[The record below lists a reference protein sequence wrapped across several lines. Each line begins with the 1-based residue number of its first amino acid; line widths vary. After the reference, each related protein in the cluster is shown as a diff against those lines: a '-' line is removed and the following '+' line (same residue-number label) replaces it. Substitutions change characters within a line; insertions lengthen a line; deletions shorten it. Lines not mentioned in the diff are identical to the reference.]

1 MPQGNHLLPKPDCT
15 NACQSLIHGSTIN
28 AVITKRAVT
37 DKQLASYISSLCCN
51 FSRVRDETGRTALHM
66 AASCGR
72 LGLCRWLVKYCQAD
86 LNARDKEN
94 AATPLHRSIFY
105 GQIHVAVFLIKVGAS
120 TSLFDE
126 DDLLC
131 FDVVNSGRVVG
142 PGGGGSGSG
151 QAYVWGGNSNYTHG
165 SGSQQARANPELVDY
180 FRRNNI
186 AISQICMDKFH
197 TVFRSEEGRLW
208 ACGHGQGGRLGVDSE
223 ATFIIPQ
230 PMRMRSPPDPI
241 TFVAIGRDHTVL
253 LTENGAVL
261 TCGLNTHHQLGHSP
275 PPAKLL
281 VPRPIHLRSLRVS
294 NVIGVSA
301 ARFHSVFWTKD
312 AVCTFGL
319 HAGQLG
325 HPNLEESK
333 ELTVIVPRV
342 VPCLDKDVTVKCA
355 AASDGATV
363 VVGER
368 GLINIIYVLHRYQT
382 KRLVSKLS
390 IERVCVVGGTLN
402 ARSDTKSLIEQ
413 GGETLKLLTLTSD
426 GKIHVWQETST
437 QLEQCTFNLQRRLI
451 IKDVCLSRNIIL
463 FSTDDGNGFIGN
475 FTTNNKLKGSDTPYI
490 EIQRLPHLH
499 RTTSITCDPK
509 GRNFAAVQIHPRSL
523 ITPQVSERELSH
535 DLASLLVDASETD
548 SLHDITFE
556 VGGERFP
563 AHKYILS
570 LNSSLGEKNECLK
583 EHGSVAKVDNVHPLI
598 FHQLL
603 LFIYS
608 GDCDLIHPGPCRIK
622 IMNNAKREDPI
633 RLLAAAATEF
643 KVHALNKIL
652 HLLRYDGNKILMKE
666 GFSDLK
672 KSKPFALDYNAR
684 KDLYDVVIA
693 GNDGGTI
700 QAHKC
705 VLAARLEYFRHMLCG
720 GWVEASVSSPLSL
733 PFSTAILTDLISFL
747 YSDSESSLSTL
758 MIWSMCAENN
768 VLIVADELLVT
779 RLKEMCEMSLS
790 VCLNLRNAGLLLQ
803 FSSTYNALQLHKCC
817 MSFIASN
824 LAAVLEMRTLDIVS
838 LDELNS
844 LSEYVRS
851 TVASLANHV
860 ITPFTDA
867 PKDEEVISASEKFTV
882 PWDEED
888 EYSSINDLG
897 WESEWLKNYV
907 PGLQQAGKS
916 FVASTPV
923 AAKKKQRTP
932 KLSTNEAQRRRYESV
947 GSIRDLEKTLESP
960 LSRSLNDNPEPLKE
974 NESSPG
980 VERLLKNHVIAQLE
994 DDDFDPSLF
1003 IKLPGSASGLSRNRK
1018 NSSGDTLDDKSFP
1031 SLTESLSD
1039 TSSFPELSEQL
1050 SSLKI
1055 TPKKKSS
1062 SSNVKRSAP
1071 VKLSQ
1076 KQQKKLALAE
1086 SMSPGKSEVANSA
1099 SPPTFAWANVS
1110 SPPQATTSFTD
1121 ILRETRNN
1129 NSSFPSTDRCSVT
1142 SSSPQATR
1150 GSPSLSDIV
1159 ADELKQKEN
1168 WSKMRSKPF
1177 HLTQIEDKAI
1187 EDLLAF
1193 YNAENVF
1200 DERITVQRVVRGTV
1214 AMPTWFKSK
1223 R

>member
-1 MPQGNHLLPKPDCT
+1 MPQGNHSLPKPDCT
-15 NACQSLIHGSTIN
+15 SACQSLIHGSIIN

-72 LGLCRWLVKYCQAD
+72 LGLCRWLVKYCDAD

-94 AATPLHRSIFY
+94 ASTPLHRSIFY

-120 TSLFDE
+120 TLVFDE

-131 FDVVNSGRVVG
+131 FDVVNSLD
-142 PGGGGSGSG
+142 PGLMRAAGGG
-151 QAYVWGGNSNYTHG
+151 QAYVWGVNSNYTHG
-165 SGSQQARANPELVDY
+165 SGSQQARTNPELVDY

-186 AISQICMDKFH
+186 VVGQICMDKFH
-197 TVFRSEEGRLW
+197 TVFRGEDGRAW
-208 ACGHGQGGRLGVDSE
+208 ACGLGQGGRLGLDSE
-223 ATFIIPQ
+223 GTFITPQ
-230 PMRMRSPPDPI
+230 PMRTPASEVVSS
-241 TFVAIGRDHTVL
+241 VAVGRDHTIL
-253 LTENGAVL
+253 LTENGSVL
-261 TCGLNTHHQLGHSP
+261 SCGLNTHHQLGHSP

-281 VPRPIHLRSLRVS
+281 VARAINLRSLKVS
-294 NVIGVSA
+294 NVIGISA

-312 AVCTFGL
+312 AVYTFGL

-325 HPNLEESK
+325 HPNIEDSK

-342 VPCLDKDVTVKCA
+342 VPCLDKEAIVLYA

-363 VVGER
+363 IVVRKSEVCVNPTV
-368 GLINIIYVLHRYQT
+368 IMYVLHRYQT
-382 KRLVSKLS
+382 KRLASKLPIS
-390 IERVCVVGGTLN
+390 SVCVVGGTLN

-413 GGETLKLLTLTSD
+413 GGQKLQLLTLTTD
-426 GKIHVWQETST
+426 GMIHVWQETQF
-437 QLEQCTFNLQRRLI
+437 QLQPCTFNLQRRLVI
-451 IKDVCLSRNIIL
+451 TDVCLSRSNVL
-463 FSTDDGNGFIGN
+463 FSTHDGNGFIGN
-475 FTTNNKLKGSDTPYI
+475 LSTKSPSNGADVPHI
-490 EIQRLPHLH
+490 ELQRLPHLH

-509 GRNFAAVQIHPRSL
+509 GRNFAAVQ
-523 ITPQVSERELSH
+523 
-535 DLASLLVDASETD
+535 
-548 SLHDITFE
+548 
-556 VGGERFP
+556 VGGDRYP

-570 LNSSLGEKNECLK
+570 LNSSLGEKNER
-583 EHGSVAKVDNVHPLI
+583 GSIVKVDNIHPQI

-608 GDCDLIHPGPCRIK
+608 ADCDLIHPGPCRIK
-622 IMNNAKREDPI
+622 IMNNSKREDPI
-633 RLLAAAATEF
+633 RLLAAAATQF
-643 KVHALNKIL
+643 KVNDLCRIL
-652 HLLRYDGNKILMKE
+652 QFLSAKKE
-666 GFSDLK
+666 GFNGFKKLK
-672 KSKPFALDYNAR
+672 PIALDHNLR

-693 GNDGGTI
+693 GNDRGTI
-700 QAHKC
+700 QVHKC
-705 VLAARLEYFRHMLCG
+705 VLTARLEYFRHMLCG
-720 GWVEASVSSPLSL
+720 GWVESTVASPLVL
-733 PFSTAILTDLISFL
+733 PFSTAVLIDLVSFL
-747 YSDSESSLSTL
+747 YSDSESSLSNPDDL
-758 MIWSMCAENN
+758 EHVCS
-768 VLIVADELLVT
+768 VLIAADELLVT
-779 RLKEMCEMSLS
+779 RLKEICELALS

-817 MSFIASN
+817 MSFIAVN
-824 LAAVLEMRTLDIVS
+824 LAAILEMRTLDIVS
-838 LDELNS
+838 LDVLNS
-844 LSEYVRS
+844 LSEYIRA
-851 TVASLANHV
+851 TVFSLANHV
-860 ITPFTDA
+860 ITPFSDA
-867 PKDEEVISASEKFTV
+867 PKDEQVILASEKFPV

-897 WESEWLKNYV
+897 WESEWLKNHL
-907 PGLQQAGKS
+907 PDTKQNKS
-916 FVASTPV
+916 FLSSTPV
-923 AAKKKQRTP
+923 AARKKQQTR

-960 LSRSLNDNPEPLKE
+960 LSRSFNDGPEHLKE
-974 NESSPG
+974 DESSPG
-980 VERLLKNHVIAQLE
+980 VERLLKNHVVAQLE

-1003 IKLPGSASGLSRNRK
+1003 IKLPGSVSRNRK
-1018 NSSGDTLDDKSFP
+1018 NSSGDSIDDKSFP
-1031 SLTESLSD
+1031 SLTASLSD

-1050 SSLKI
+1050 TSLKI

-1062 SSNVKRSAP
+1062 TSNVKRSAP

-1076 KQQKKLALAE
+1076 KQQKKLAAE
-1086 SMSPGKSEVANSA
+1086 SISPSNKSATIAS
-1099 SPPTFAWANVS
+1099 SPPTCAWANIS
-1110 SPPQATTSFTD
+1110 SPETSTSFID
-1121 ILRETRNN
+1121 ILRETKNHH
-1129 NSSFPSTDRCSVT
+1129 SSSSPIDRCSVK
-1142 SSSPQATR
+1142 SSSPQTSK
-1150 GSPSLSDIV
+1150 GIPNLSDIV

-1187 EDLLAF
+1187 ENLLAF